1 MAAVERFSFRRFS
14 YALFAFVAVLA
25 VGTVVFQ
32 ALLDEGWVG
41 SLYRAVVTTTL
52 TGLDTKPEGAAA
64 QLFSIGLLIAGVAI
78 FLYLAGTVVEL
89 IARGVL
95 GGNVAERRR
104 RLAIEALRDHVIVC
118 GFGRVG
124 RSVAAEVASAGGTY
138 VVVDVNDEAVEA
150 AAALGA
156 LVVHGDGT
164 DDGDLNRAGL
174 GSARALVACADSDES
189 NLYITLSARAARPDL
204 FVIARASNQ
213 QAARKLRLAGADRVV
228 EPYSTAGRRI
238 ATQVM
243 RPQVADFLDIVT
255 TAGGPLPELRIEEIV
270 VTASCLPCHK
280 SIRDLRI
287 QEVTGAMVIAVRRS
301 DGTFEVTPEP
311 DVVFEEG
318 DVLIGVGTTD
328 EIHRLEDMFAP
339 REVVVS

>member
-1 MAAVERFSFRRFS
+1 VEQFSIRRFS
-14 YALFAFVAVLA
+14 YALVAFLVVLA
-25 VGTVVFQ
+25 LGTVVFK

-64 QLFSIGLLIAGVAI
+64 QIFSIGLLLAGVAI

-104 RLAIEALRDHVIVC
+104 RQTIEALRDHIIIC

-124 RSVAAEVASAGGTY
+124 RSVAAEVADAGGTY
-138 VVVDVNDEAVEA
+138 LVVDVNEDAVEEA
-150 AAALGA
+150 REAGA
-156 LVVHGDGT
+156 LVVLGDGT
-164 DDGDLNRAGL
+164 DDGDLERAGL
-174 GSARALVACADSDES
+174 RHARALVACADSDES
-189 NLYITLSARAARPDL
+189 NLYITLSARAARPDV
-204 FVIARASNQ
+204 FVIARASSH

-243 RPQVADFLDIVT
+243 KPQVADFLDIVT
-255 TAGGPLPELRIEEIV
+255 TAGGPVTDLRIEEIV
-270 VTASCLPCHK
+270 VTASCMPCQR
-280 SIRDLRI
+280 SIKELRI
-287 QEVTGAMVIAVRRS
+287 QEVTGAMVIALRKR
-301 DGTFEVTPEP
+301 DGTFDVTPEP
-311 DVVFEEG
+311 GAIFEEG
-318 DVLIGVGTTD
+318 DVLIGVGTAE
-328 EIHRLEDMFAP
+328 EIRRLEDLFAP